1 MNCNARHADTA
12 ETALKRREERAVFS
26 PPPPCCTDAPVKGI
40 CRPAEAVLAVWAA
53 FLAAIAPGG
62 VRADTPWVEESIS
75 THATGSWSR
84 PVLYNRTTGLA
95 PMNGEKYVYTPNV
108 PSTGDYVTV
117 QMRVTFPEP
126 NGDAGLDAGTQAGL
140 RIVSS
145 GTFQVW
151 AKGGWLNVA
160 AQGITPAFGVEY
172 AFSFVFDYVGGTY
185 SVAVQEPGGSWRRLA
200 SARGLQ
206 AFPLAAKGRKVEAI
220 VFDGKADFRSLK
232 GSQIPERPAAAVWGA
247 SGIWKEPND
256 SRLRPPKSGWS
267 QPNSLWGPP
276 ESGWGQTTVV
286 WGRRNF
292 GGACDGGFWGRRN
305 FDGVNQQAFCQQRK
319 TEGVKNE
326 H

>member
-1 MNCNARHADTA
+1 MFSAPRHD
-12 ETALKRREERAVFS
+12 
-26 PPPPCCTDAPVKGI
+26 DAPVKGV
-40 CRPAEAVLAVWAA
+40 CSLAEAVLAVWAA

-151 AKGGWLNVA
+151 TKGGWLNVA

-232 GSQIPERPAAAVWGA
+232 GSYVPERPKTTLFR
-247 SGIWKEPND
+247 SPD
-256 SRLRPPKSGWS
+256 SRRRKKSRFFGSPAVGGGKNHAFLAPRQSAEGKTMLFWFPDS
-267 QPNSLWGPP
+267 RRRKKPRFFGSP
-276 ESGWGQTTVV
+276 TV
-286 WGRRNF
+286 GGGKNHDFRQHEQKRR
-292 GGACDGGFWGRRN
+292 
-305 FDGVNQQAFCQQRK
+305 
-319 TEGVKNE
+319 
-326 H
+326 